1 MNAFTS
7 MFAMFKQ
14 FFNALT
20 AFGFA
25 LEKGANATVHL
36 GTWAEES
43 AGAFADEARIQRQA
57 KMNLMLKQE
66 RVTEKQ
72 LTAISK

>member
-1 MNAFTS
+1 

-14 FFNALT
+14 LFAAITSYFI
-20 AFGFA
+20 A
-25 LEKGANATVHL
+25 LEKTANAAVHL
-36 GTWAEES
+36 STWAEES

-72 LTAISK
+72 LAAVSK

>member
-1 MNAFTS
+1 

-14 FFNALT
+14 LFAAITSYFI
-20 AFGFA
+20 A
-25 LEKGANATVHL
+25 LEKTANAAVHL
-36 GTWAEES
+36 SAWAEES
-43 AGAFADEARIQRQA
+43 AGAFADEARIQRQS

-72 LTAISK
+72 LAAVSK

>member
-1 MNAFTS
+1 
-7 MFAMFKQ
+7 MFQMFKQ
-14 FFNALT
+14 FFLAFT
-20 AFGFA
+20 AFFVA
-25 LEKGANATVHL
+25 LEKTANATVHL
-36 GTWAEES
+36 STWAEES

-72 LTAISK
+72 LAAVTK

>member
-1 MNAFTS
+1 
-7 MFAMFKQ
+7 MFQMFKQ
-14 FFNALT
+14 FFLAFT

-25 LEKGANATVHL
+25 LEKTANATVHL
-36 GTWAEES
+36 SSWAEES

-72 LTAISK
+72 LAAVSK